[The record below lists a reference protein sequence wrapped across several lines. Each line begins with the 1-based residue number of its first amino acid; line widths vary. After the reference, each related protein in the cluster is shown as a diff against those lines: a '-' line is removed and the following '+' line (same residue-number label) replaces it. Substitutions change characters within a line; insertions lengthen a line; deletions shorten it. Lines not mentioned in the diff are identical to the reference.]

1 LAPGVEPVSTDA
13 CTIARMAET
22 ARAEAAHSGD
32 CRHLAGRHPALRSNG
47 LYVYAKRRHHSDIG
61 KTFYV
66 CTGHGNVRVLPG
78 QDGGDTLFPGAFA
91 ARDNWLAYAVS
102 QQEPAASTA
111 PSYIYELKATTG
123 HRSVTQAFAWP
134 DENVQASVEVLEIVV
149 APNGSIAWLAHLT
162 GHNAYAVER
171 IGADGTRSTLAS
183 GQNFGRHSLT
193 ASPHGT
199 SVSWIQNGQEA
210 SAPLA

>member
-1 LAPGVEPVSTDA
+1 MEG
-13 CTIARMAET
+13 
-22 ARAEAAHSGD
+22 AEAAHSGD
-32 CRHLAGRHPALRSNG
+32 CRELAGGHPALHHNG
-47 LYVYAKRRHHSDIG
+47 LYVYAKQRHANDIG

-66 CTGHGNVRVLPG
+66 CTGHGNVHVLPG

-91 ARDNWLAYAVS
+91 TRDNWLAYAVS
-102 QQEPAASTA
+102 DEEPAATLA

-123 HRSVTQAFAWP
+123 NLVVSAVFAWP
-134 DENVQASVEVLEIVV
+134 DENVQASVEVLKIVV
-149 APNGSIAWLAHLT
+149 APNRSIAWLAHLT

-183 GQNFGRHSLT
+183 GQNFDRHSL
-193 ASPHGT
+193 ASSPHGT
-199 SVSWIQNGQEA
+199 TVSWIQNGQEA

>member
-1 LAPGVEPVSTDA
+1 MEEPARTD
-13 CTIARMAET
+13 
-22 ARAEAAHSGD
+22 AAHSGD
-32 CRHLAGRHPALRSNG
+32 CRELAGRHPALRSDG
-47 LYVYAKRRHHSDIG
+47 LYVYAKRRHPNDIG

-111 PSYIYELKATTG
+111 PSYLYELKATTG
-123 HRSVTQAFAWP
+123 TRVVTQVFAWP

-149 APNGSIAWLAHLT
+149 APNRSIAWLARLT

-183 GQNFGRHSLT
+183 GQSFDRHSLT

-199 SVSWIQNGQEA
+199 TVSWIQNGQEA